1 MAEQHRQLTEKT
13 YKFPQITF
21 TFVNRDWLLA
31 LSDFLMGIGVASV
44 EIQEDFP
51 VLKAILSPFK
61 DPESILQAMNSFC
74 EDLAIPSPEIALE
87 PLENQNWMAV
97 FREHFVPFAMNR
109 ETFIVPSWLKEQYGE
124 TLEDGKQVIIVEP
137 GQAFGTGLHAS
148 TALAADMV
156 TDYGKTH
163 PGFTMIDAGTGT
175 GILSIIAEKN
185 GADKILAFDID
196 PLCSIALATHLSLN
210 QSEPDKFHL
219 FVGTETALRQDTKTD
234 LVVINM
240 IETLIRKILPVL
252 SGMATDQLILS
263 GILNR
268 DVDLFTHFINDQG
281 FSVVKQEVRDD
292 WVAFCCE
299 KT

>member
-1 MAEQHRQLTEKT
+1 MAKQYRQLIEKT
-13 YKFPQITF
+13 HKFPQITF

-61 DPESILQAMNSFC
+61 DPENILQAMNSFC
-74 EDLAIPSPEIALE
+74 RHLAIPIPEIALE
-87 PLENQNWMAV
+87 QLENRNWTAV
-97 FREHFVPFAMNR
+97 FREHFTPFAMNR

-124 TLEDGKQVIIVEP
+124 TLDGKQVIIVEP

-156 TDYGKTH
+156 TGYGKAH

-196 PLCSIALATHLSLN
+196 PLCSMALATHMFLN
-210 QSEPDKFHL
+210 QSEPAKFLL
-219 FVGTETALRQDTKTD
+219 FVGTETALRQDMKVN
-234 LVVINM
+234 LVVINI
-240 IETLIRKILPVL
+240 IETIIRKILPSL
-252 SGMATDQLILS
+252 ATMATDQLILS

-268 DVDLFTHFINDQG
+268 DSEPFARFINEHG
-281 FSVVKQEVRDD
+281 FSIVKQKVQDG
-292 WVAFCCE
+292 WVAFRCE